1 MGARLFAAV
10 LPPPSVVD
18 DLDAFL
24 TPRREAERRL
34 RWTPPESW
42 HLTTA
47 FMADVA
53 DRHLDRL
60 TDRLSAAARRT
71 PAFTLTLGRG
81 GAFPWPLETKHLW
94 LGVVEGADALTGL
107 AERCRNAASHAGV
120 KPDGARFVPH
130 LTLARAHRPLDSTR
144 LLRVL
149 DTYDAPPFE
158 VTDLALVASHL
169 RDHGHRYEIV
179 DTFGLAPSARD
190 PLVPGGQPL
199 YGGASRPP
207 GKGASLHE

>member
-1 MGARLFAAV
+1 MGARLFTAV
-10 LPPPSVVD
+10 LPPDSLVE

-24 TPRREAERRL
+24 QPRREAETRL
-34 RWTPPESW
+34 RWTHPESW
-42 HLTTA
+42 HLTTT

-60 TDRLSAAARRT
+60 TDHLAAAARRT

-81 GAFPWPLETKHLW
+81 GAFPWPVETKHLW
-94 LGVVEGADALTGL
+94 LGVVGGAEALSAL
-107 AERCRNAASHAGV
+107 AGRCRNAAAHAGV
-120 KPDGARFVPH
+120 QPDGARFVPH
-130 LTLARAHRPLDSTR
+130 LTLARASRPLDSTR

-169 RDHGHRYEIV
+169 RDRGHRYEIV
-179 DTFGLAPSARD
+179 DTLALAPSARD
-190 PLVPGGQPL
+190 TE
-199 YGGASRPP
+199 GA
-207 GKGASLHE
+207 